1 MYNNTYNISA
11 SAPQC
16 RVHNDFSMY
25 KTGGFRE
32 GGKETMVPELGPLE
46 CKKTF

>member
-32 GGKETMVPELGPLE
+32 GARKPWSLNLAP
-46 CKKTF
+46 